1 MLKAKCESS
10 LSREPQHSEAS
21 EEPSCSHSKLKRFL
35 TLLGKCLSLP
45 AAGLFLIPP
54 SLPSEW
60 HCGLGRTE
68 LGLGGDL
75 WEGSSF
81 RPAASKGKTKCQLE
95 NLFWHGC
102 DVQ

>member
-68 LGLGGDL
+68 LGLGGICGKDL
-75 WEGSSF
+75 PSD
-81 RPAASKGKTKCQLE
+81 PQLQKAKP
-95 NLFWHGC
+95 N
-102 DVQ
+102 VN